1 MNRFL
6 RLSIFWFAL
15 YFYGASPAVAI
26 EIARRDSPND
36 STTVPEEKALSL
48 SKLSMTPDSL
58 VQYGIRQ
65 MDSRKYVLAQEA
77 FEEAVKLDALNCE
90 AHCRLC
96 QMEIVQGKNL
106 EKAEEYCLKAIHISP
121 KNADYYY
128 WLGAV
133 YGLQALNGEL
143 IDALAV
149 ASRLRDAFQKALKI
163 NPKHANARFAMAQYY
178 LQAPPYAGGSIKE
191 ARRLALEAMPFD
203 ELTARRILAS
213 VYRVEKKPA
222 AAEDEYRRA
231 VESDRKN
238 VEVLNEFAVFYI
250 NEKRYNEAIEC
261 YERALALDT
270 TNMFVLQGLGDVFT
284 LQNRYDEASAMYQKS
299 LSILPRHTSALMGL
313 ARLNERQKN
322 KPEAIKYYT
331 LAAKC
336 DPKSKLGKEALRRL
350 REIKREKL

>member
-26 EIARRDSPND
+26 EVVRRDSTHD

-231 VESDRKN
+231 VETDRKN
-238 VEVLNEFAVFYI
+238 VEVLNEFAVFYV

-270 TNMFVLQGLGDVFT
+270 TNMFVLQGLGDVFV

-322 KPEAIKYYT
+322 KSEAIKYYT

>member
-15 YFYGASPAVAI
+15 YFYGASHAVAI
-26 EIARRDSPND
+26 GVARHDSTHD

-322 KPEAIKYYT
+322 KLEAIKYYT